1 MIDITLL
8 SPAQLERFLH
18 MQAVTD
24 RQGNAAAEVR
34 ALREFYEGVHP
45 VYLTTRQKEFL
56 SGMVDDG
63 SFPFAHNLV
72 RSVIDTLTERLSVEG
87 FSVNGVALSDL
98 EEGAT
103 PDENGAMAA
112 LLWQWWKGNR
122 ADLKE
127 QKVYTAALRD
137 GAAFVMVDY
146 NPITQRPRLTIH
158 SVDDGTSGVRI
169 HRDPSD
175 EDTVLFATRYFWEQG
190 ADGKTVER
198 KTVYLPGE
206 IRKYM
211 VDG

>member
-34 ALREFYEGVHP
+34 ALREYYAGDHP

-72 RSVIDTLTERLSVEG
+72 RSVIDTLSERLSVEG

-127 QKVYTAALRD
+127 
-137 GAAFVMVDY
+137 
-146 NPITQRPRLTIH
+146 
-158 SVDDGTSGVRI
+158 
-169 HRDPSD
+169 
-175 EDTVLFATRYFWEQG
+175 
-190 ADGKTVER
+190 
-198 KTVYLPGE
+198 
-206 IRKYM
+206 
-211 VDG
+211 